1 MILVAGGTGR
11 LGTLV
16 VRDLAER
23 GQSVRVLTR
32 DLARARHLESA
43 ATEIVTG
50 DVRQPGTLRAAV
62 QGTQTVISAVH
73 GFAGPGRVSPASVD
87 RDGNTNLISAAG
99 LAGADVVLMSVVGA
113 SPDSRMDLFRAKF
126 EAEQHLR
133 ESGVEWTIVRSTA
146 FVELWT
152 DLLSKGIVFGRGDNP
167 INFVSVHDV
176 AAAVTA
182 AAIDPSLRGEVIEIG
197 GPENLTFNELASRL
211 QRVKGHSMTMR
222 HIPRWAL
229 SVMAPLNRQPRAAL
243 AMDTSDM
250 TFEQRALPKRWTST
264 GMDEAL
270 SRLEPVSSR

>member
-16 VRDLAER
+16 VRELAER
-23 GQSVRVLTR
+23 GERVRILTR
-32 DLARARHLESA
+32 DLARARHLDSE

-62 QGTQTVISAVH
+62 EGTQTVISAVH
-73 GFAGPGRVSPASVD
+73 GLAGPGRVSPASVD
-87 RDGNTNLISAAG
+87 RDGNTNLISAAR
-99 LAGADVVLMSVVGA
+99 LAGADVVLTSVVGA
-113 SPDSRMDLFRAKF
+113 SSASRMDLFRAKF
-126 EAEQHLR
+126 EAEQRLR
-133 ESGVEWTIVRSTA
+133 ESGVGWTIVRSTA

-182 AAIDPSLRGEVIEIG
+182 AATDPSLRGEVIEIG
-197 GPENLTFNELASRL
+197 GPEDLTFNELASRL
-211 QRVKGHSMTMR
+211 QRVRGQSMTMR

-229 SVMAPLNRQPRAAL
+229 RVMAPLNRQPRAAL

-250 TFEQRALPKRWTST
+250 TFEQKVLRTGWTST

-270 SRLEPVSSR
+270 SRLEPASSR